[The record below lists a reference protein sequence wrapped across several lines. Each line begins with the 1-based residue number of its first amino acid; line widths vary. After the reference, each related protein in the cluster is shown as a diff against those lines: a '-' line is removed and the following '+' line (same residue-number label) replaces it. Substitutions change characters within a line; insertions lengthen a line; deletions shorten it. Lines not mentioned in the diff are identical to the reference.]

1 MRGTVG
7 NVGEAAFLRKAP
19 PQTSPGK
26 HFDPRI
32 IKPKRYV
39 VSRMQ
44 RGQCGSKAQTLAVLM
59 YGGQWSPS
67 EPAEASGCRPCPG
80 RQCRQEFSGEF
91 WKTGEIS
98 RFNLWRLISCA
109 VRRKQVEPG
118 TARTAAT
125 AGCKPCP
132 GRQCRQEFFGEF
144 RKTGEI
150 SRFNLWRLISCAVRR
165 MQPEPGTA
173 RTAATPPNTLRRS
186 AQIRRLRELQSM
198 GPEVVCCPAA
208 AGACRLS
215 LPGRS

>member
-44 RGQCGSKAQTLAVLM
+44 RGQCDSKAQTLAVLIYV

-67 EPAEASGCRPCPG
+67 EPAEASGCRPSPG
-80 RQCRQEFSGEF
+80 RKCRQEFFGEF
-91 WKTGEIS
+91 RKTGEIS

-118 TARTAAT
+118 TARTAEASGCRHCRPGGSKWNRALPGRRKQVG
-125 AGCKPCP
+125 AGSVCW
-132 GRQCRQEFFGEF
+132 RQCRPIICGEAHRFEDFGN
-144 RKTGEI
+144 
-150 SRFNLWRLISCAVRR
+150 FNLWFPKSCAIPRQQVRAGSAC
-165 MQPEPGTA
+165 PDGV
-173 RTAATPPNTLRRS
+173 NRS
-186 AQIRRLRELQSM
+186 NVLTQ
-198 GPEVVCCPAA
+198 CPVWSK
-208 AGACRLS
+208 L
-215 LPGRS
+215 

>member
-1 MRGTVG
+1 
-7 NVGEAAFLRKAP
+7 
-19 PQTSPGK
+19 
-26 HFDPRI
+26 
-32 IKPKRYV
+32 
-39 VSRMQ
+39 MQ

-91 WKTGEIS
+91 RKTGEIS
-98 RFNLWRLISCA
+98 RFNLWRLISCV

-165 MQPEPGTA
+165 KQVEPGTA
-173 RTAATPPNTLRRS
+173 RTAEAGGCRLSLLAAMPPNNLRRS

-198 GPEVVCCPAA
+198 VPEVVCYPAA
-208 AGACRLS
+208 QVRAGSAC
-215 LPGRS
+215 PDGVNRSNVLTQCPVWSKL

>member
-80 RQCRQEFSGEF
+80 RQCRQEFFGEF
-91 WKTGEIS
+91 RKTGEIS

-125 AGCKPCP
+125 
-132 GRQCRQEFFGEF
+132 
-144 RKTGEI
+144 
-150 SRFNLWRLISCAVRR
+150 
-165 MQPEPGTA
+165 
-173 RTAATPPNTLRRS
+173 PPNNLRRS

-198 GPEVVCCPAA
+198 VPEVVCYPAA
-208 AGACRLS
+208 QVRAGSAC
-215 LPGRS
+215 PDGVNRSNVLTQCPVWSKL

>member
-67 EPAEASGCRPCPG
+67 EPAAASGCRPCPG

-91 WKTGEIS
+91 RKTGEIS

-125 AGCKPCP
+125 AAQSSAAK
-132 GRQCRQEFFGEF
+132 RTDS
-144 RKTGEI
+144 KTSGTSI
-150 SRFNLWRLISCAVRR
+150 YGSRSRVLSRGSRCVQA
-165 MQPEPGTA
+165 QPA
-173 RTAATPPNTLRRS
+173 RT
-186 AQIRRLRELQSM
+186 ELT
-198 GPEVVCCPAA
+198 EVT
-208 AGACRLS
+208 S
-215 LPGRS
+215 

>member
-44 RGQCGSKAQTLAVLM
+44 RGQCGSKAQTLAALM

-67 EPAEASGCRPCPG
+67 EPAEASGCRL
-80 RQCRQEFSGEF
+80 S
-91 WKTGEIS
+91 
-98 RFNLWRLISCA
+98 LL
-109 VRRKQVEPG
+109 
-118 TARTAAT
+118 AA
-125 AGCKPCP
+125 
-132 GRQCRQEFFGEF
+132 
-144 RKTGEI
+144 
-150 SRFNLWRLISCAVRR
+150 
-165 MQPEPGTA
+165 M
-173 RTAATPPNTLRRS
+173 PPNNLRRS

-198 GPEVVCCPAA
+198 VPEVVCCPAEA
-208 AGACRLS
+208 SGCRHCRPGGS
-215 LPGRS
+215 KWNRALPGRRQQPGVNPVRGGNADKSFSENSGKPEKSAASIYGG